1 MEMQYSTAILK
12 RNIIP
17 KLSSYRFSTIFSRT
31 TIPQININEVYKQ
44 DWEYVV
50 EKGEKSLSSL
60 GGEQKDRR
68 DCIIH

>member
-17 KLSSYRFSTIFSRT
+17 KLSSYRFSTIFSRI
-31 TIPQININEVYKQ
+31 TIPQLKINEVYKQ

-50 EKGEKSLSSL
+50 EKERNIVKFGRKTKGS
-60 GGEQKDRR
+60 
-68 DCIIH
+68 

>member
-50 EKGEKSLSSL
+50 EKGEKSLRSL